1 MKVQLIFEDG
11 QQIKSDPNESQIV
24 AISLDIQDMDP
35 SLSSPLILSNTRL
48 PRIFKEE
55 ELQTVANVQNSANM
69 GKQAMIGSAITTA
82 LMTGA
87 MAQVWSLLNGM
98 QIFVHFPLFMIV
110 FPPYSLLVLQSL
122 IEIAGVNIT
131 ETVTFGLVSEDKV
144 FSTVFAAPEEDDSE
158 I

>member
-1 MKVQLIFEDG
+1 
-11 QQIKSDPNESQIV
+11 
-24 AISLDIQDMDP
+24 
-35 SLSSPLILSNTRL
+35 
-48 PRIFKEE
+48 
-55 ELQTVANVQNSANM
+55 
-69 GKQAMIGSAITTA
+69 
-82 LMTGA
+82 
-87 MAQVWSLLNGM
+87 
-98 QIFVHFPLFMIV
+98 MIV